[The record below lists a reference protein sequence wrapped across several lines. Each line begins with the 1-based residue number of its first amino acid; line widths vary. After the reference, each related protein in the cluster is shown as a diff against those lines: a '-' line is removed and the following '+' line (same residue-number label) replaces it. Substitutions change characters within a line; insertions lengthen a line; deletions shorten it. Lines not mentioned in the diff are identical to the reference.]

1 MLRPTG
7 NIPLLIRKQLNTS
20 IQVNETDV
28 IIPYYNS
35 TSSKG
40 KLWEFVIILLCV
52 YVLCVCV
59 CVCVVRMEKEKS
71 QWPTHP
77 QWNVYFYLYSF

>member
-59 CVCVVRMEKEKS
+59 CVCV
-71 QWPTHP
+71 
-77 QWNVYFYLYSF
+77 L